1 MFIIVGKIIFF
12 TKYIKYICVYQK
24 FVVPLQPI
32 ALVRIYAHARTCEKE
47 E

>member
-24 FVVPLQPI
+24 KVVILQPI
-32 ALVRIYAHARTCEKE
+32 AFMRTCAHTRTRDR
-47 E
+47 